1 MGKKRSLYADSSR
14 SKGCRTVIK
23 EMKLFAALLRYA
35 EDLNVKMDLSKCLE
49 TRDHIGCQV
58 AIQISVKDFAP
69 RWAHHPLKM
78 PDIINPSEQTK
89 C

>member
-14 SKGCRTVIK
+14 SKGCRTVIN

-35 EDLNVKMDLSKCLE
+35 EDLNIKMGLSKC
-49 TRDHIGCQV
+49 
-58 AIQISVKDFAP
+58 SVKDFAP
-69 RWAHHPLKM
+69 RWAHQPLKM
-78 PDIINPSEQTK
+78 PAIFK